1 MSTDMSTVDSG
12 VGLRSRSSFS
22 KNHQSGEEDD
32 QRVEQKLGWLRSRTS
47 RFSKFGGKKLCIIT
61 TIIILAIVVTIITVP
76 FDDIRLVSAQSMSM
90 KRSIYYVLC
99 MICVIYDMCHNM

>member
-12 VGLRSRSSFS
+12 VGLRSRSFS

-32 QRVEQKLGWLRSRTS
+32 QRAEQKLGWLRSRTS

-61 TIIILAIVVTIITVP
+61 TVIILAIVVTIITLP
-76 FDDIRLVSAQSMSM
+76 FDDVRLVST
-90 KRSIYYVLC
+90 IYA
-99 MICVIYDMCHNM
+99 

>member
-22 KNHQSGEEDD
+22 KNPQSGEEDD
-32 QRVEQKLGWLRSRTS
+32 RAEQKVGWLRSRTS

-61 TIIILAIVVTIITVP
+61 TVIILAIVVTIFTVP
-76 FDDIRLVSAQSMSM
+76 FDDIRLVSNNMLC
-90 KRSIYYVLC
+90 YV
-99 MICVIYDMCHNM
+99 